1 MDQPITLQQLLA
13 SRDARRGKQLQYL
26 DANKGST
33 LIVLTVVIP
42 GNVKRCADSLAIARA
57 GVDAME
63 ATFADKATTLATADL
78 PTGFEAYFISQLS
91 PDACKELTSAIE
103 DSHPL
108 GRLMDLDV
116 FAPDGIAVSRT
127 DRSKEP
133 RRCLLCGN
141 DARICMRAFTHTQ
154 AELLAEIH
162 RRVKL
167 WQQNPLFSTPAHP
180 DAMRAGSATKIMEP
194 DHCR

>member
-57 GVDAME
+57 GIDAVN
-63 ATFADKATTLATADL
+63 TVFADDVTTIATEDL
-78 PTGFEAYFISQLS
+78 PTGFEAYFISSLP
-91 PDACKELTSAIE
+91 PDKCKELTSAIE

-116 FAPDGIAVSRT
+116 FTPQGKAVSRV
-127 DRSKEP
+127 DRAKEP

-154 AELLAEIH
+154 QELLAEIH

-167 WQQNPLFSTPAHP
+167 WQQNPVYSP
-180 DAMRAGSATKIMEP
+180 SAASGTENP
-194 DHCR
+194 ESSANQNSR